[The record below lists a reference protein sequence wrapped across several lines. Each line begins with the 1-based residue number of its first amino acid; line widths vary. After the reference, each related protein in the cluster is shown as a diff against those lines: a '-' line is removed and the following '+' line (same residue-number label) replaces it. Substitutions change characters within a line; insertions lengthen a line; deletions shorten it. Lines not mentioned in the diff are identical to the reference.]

1 MECFVT
7 DKHNMIMTMTISE
20 KLKIIEPNTYEE
32 CFPFEEKIVF
42 CYFKGTFQNCQEFI
56 DKQHLDVQR
65 CLEIDK
71 I

>member
-32 CFPFEEKIVF
+32 CFPFE
-42 CYFKGTFQNCQEFI
+42 
-56 DKQHLDVQR
+56 
-65 CLEIDK
+65 
-71 I
+71 